1 MAGLDLVQR
10 LTIVLDFR
18 GVPVLQLLAE
28 PIEGDRVRMTL
39 LAREDGVAQERVVGL
54 HGFYDYRLASE

>member
-1 MAGLDLVQR
+1 MDFARR
-10 LTIVLDFR
+10 LTIVLDVR

-39 LAREDGVAQERVVGL
+39 LAREDDVAQERVVGL
-54 HGFYDYRLASE
+54 HGFHDYRLASE